1 MEKIYTPG
9 MAAETLHVSTGTVK
23 NWLRSGRLQGI
34 KAGRQWRIRESDLE
48 QFINQGRP
56 DPDRDKASNQ

>member
-9 MAAETLHVSTGTVK
+9 MAAEALHVSTDTIK
-23 NWLRSGRLQGI
+23 SWLRSGRLQGI
-34 KAGRQWRIRESDLE
+34 KAGRQWRIRESDLV
-48 QFINQGRP
+48 QFINKGSP